1 MAKDYARRRNSGNG
15 KNGGMPGWVWAFV
28 GLTAGLLVATA
39 LYLRKPLPQS
49 GHALP
54 EEEADVVEEE
64 DDSRFDFY
72 EMLPNYEVK
81 VPAPPPGSATT
92 EKEEAREP
100 GAYVIQAGSFRGFE
114 DADRLKA
121 SMAML
126 GVESHIEKSQPDT
139 NGDIWY
145 RVRTSPERD
154 LTVVNEQLRLLREN
168 RIEGV
173 LIKANS
179 G

>member
-1 MAKDYARRRNSGNG
+1 MGKDYAGRGNG
-15 KNGGMPGWVWAFV
+15 KKGGNKGMPGWVWAFV

-54 EEEADVVEEE
+54 DEEAETEP

-81 VPAPPPGSATT
+81 IPGGGSNTPPPPNPSQ
-92 EKEEAREP
+92 P
-100 GAYVIQAGSFRGFE
+100 GAYVIQAGSFRTFE

-126 GVESHIEKSQPDT
+126 GVESHIEKSAPDT
-139 NGDIWY
+139 NGHTWY
-145 RVRTSPERD
+145 RVRTGSEKN
-154 LTVVNEQLRLLREN
+154 LAVVNEQLRLLREN

-173 LIKANS
+173 LIKAD
-179 G
+179 

>member
-1 MAKDYARRRNSGNG
+1 MGKDYASRGNG
-15 KNGGMPGWVWAFV
+15 KKDAHKGMPGWVWAFV
-28 GLTAGLLVATA
+28 GLTAGLLVATS

-49 GHALP
+49 GRALP
-54 EEEADVVEEE
+54 EEGVEMEPE

-81 VPAPPPGSATT
+81 VPAGSTKTPPPNPSQA
-92 EKEEAREP
+92 P
-100 GAYVIQAGSFRGFE
+100 GAYVIQAGSFRTFD

-126 GVESHIEKSQPDT
+126 GVESHIEKSAPDT
-139 NGDIWY
+139 NGHTWY
-145 RVRTSPERD
+145 RVRTDSEKD
-154 LTVVNEQLRLLREN
+154 LAVVNEQLRLLREN

-173 LIKANS
+173 LIKAN
-179 G
+179 

>member
-1 MAKDYARRRNSGNG
+1 MAKDYARGRSGG

-54 EEEADVVEEE
+54 EEADVVEEA

-81 VPAPPPGSATT
+81 VPAPPPGSATA
-92 EKEEAREP
+92 ESNEAREP
-100 GAYVIQAGSFRGFE
+100 GAYVIQAGSFRGFD

-126 GVESHIEKSQPDT
+126 GVESHIEKSQPDA

-145 RVRTSPERD
+145 RVRTAPERD
-154 LTVVNEQLRLLREN
+154 LTIVNEQLRLLREN

-173 LIKANS
+173 LIKANN

>member
-1 MAKDYARRRNSGNG
+1 MGKDYVKRGNNRKSGTS
-15 KNGGMPGWVWAFV
+15 GGMPGWLWAFV
-28 GLTAGLLVATA
+28 GLTAGLLVATG

-54 EEEADVVEEE
+54 AEEREQAD
-64 DDSRFDFY
+64 DTRFDFY

-81 VPAPPPGSATT
+81 VPEGSNADAPPADPTQPPGT
-92 EKEEAREP
+92 
-100 GAYVIQAGSFRGFE
+100 YLIQAGSFRTFE

-126 GVESHIEKSQPDT
+126 GVESHIERSPPDT
-139 NGDIWY
+139 NGHSWY
-145 RVRTSPERD
+145 RVRTSPEKEMA
-154 LTVVNEQLRLLREN
+154 VVNEQLRLLRAN

-173 LIKANS
+173 LIKTN
-179 G
+179 

>member
-1 MAKDYARRRNSGNG
+1 MGKDYAKRGNG
-15 KNGGMPGWVWAFV
+15 RQGNGSGGMPGWAWAFV

-54 EEEADVVEEE
+54 AEEGEYAPE

-81 VPAPPPGSATT
+81 VPGGKANTSPPPSATQ
-92 EKEEAREP
+92 AP
-100 GAYVIQAGSFRGFE
+100 GAYVIQAGSFRTYE

-126 GVESHIEKSQPDT
+126 GVESHIEKSAPDT
-139 NGDIWY
+139 NGHIWY
-145 RVRTSPERD
+145 RVRTGEEKD
-154 LTVVNEQLRLLREN
+154 LAVVNEQLRLLREN
-168 RIEGV
+168 RIDGV
-173 LIKANS
+173 LIKSN
-179 G
+179 

>member
-1 MAKDYARRRNSGNG
+1 MAKDYAKRGNG
-15 KNGGMPGWVWAFV
+15 KKSAGSPGMPGWAWAFV

-49 GHALP
+49 GRALP
-54 EEEADVVEEE
+54 ADTGEYAPE

-72 EMLPNYEVK
+72 EMLPNFEVT
-81 VPAPPPGSATT
+81 VPGGEAIAPPPAPSQA
-92 EKEEAREP
+92 P
-100 GAYVIQAGSFRGFE
+100 GAYIIQAGSFRTFE

-126 GVESHIEKSQPDT
+126 GVETHIEKSAPDT
-139 NGDIWY
+139 NGHTWY
-145 RVRTSPERD
+145 RVRTNPEKD
-154 LTVVNEQLRLLREN
+154 QAVVNEQLRLLREN

-173 LIKANS
+173 LIKSN
-179 G
+179 